1 MLTIDAHQHF
11 WKYNPI
17 RDSWMTD
24 EMHAIRK
31 DFLPNHLHHLL
42 KANHIDG
49 CVAVQAD
56 QSEEETKFLVQL
68 AIENSF
74 IKGVVGW
81 VDLMADD
88 IEERLEHFSQFKLIK
103 GFRHIVQ
110 SEPEDDFM
118 LGTKFMYG
126 ISLLHKYNYTYDI
139 LIYPRHLPYAKKL
152 IACFPQQRFVID
164 HIAKPNIRQHDLQQ
178 WKKHMREMAASENV
192 YCKVSGMVTEANWQT
207 HTFMD
212 FVPYLD
218 VIVDAFGMDRIM
230 FGSDWPVCLLAASY
244 KEVLGIVQE
253 YFSSF
258 SSLEQQLFFGGNAVS
273 FYNLSTEDTGDVL

>member
-11 WKYNPI
+11 WKYNPV

-42 KANHIDG
+42 KANGVDG

-56 QSEEETKFLVQL
+56 QSEEETKFLLQL
-68 AIENSF
+68 ASENTF

-81 VDLMADD
+81 LNLQADN
-88 IEERLEHFSQFKLIK
+88 IEERLEYFSQFRLVR

-126 ISLLHKYNYTYDI
+126 ISLLHKYNFTYDI

-152 IACFPQQRFVID
+152 VACFPQQRFVID
-164 HIAKPNIRQHDLQQ
+164 HIAKPNIRQQDLQQ
-178 WKKHMREMAASENV
+178 WKKHIIEIAAFENV
-192 YCKVSGMVTEANWQT
+192 YCKISGMVTEAGWHT
-207 HTFMD
+207 HAYKD
-212 FVPYLD
+212 FAPYLD
-218 VIVDAFGMDRIM
+218 VITDAFGINRIM

-244 KEVLGIVQE
+244 KEVLDIVQE

-258 SSLEQQLFFGGNAVS
+258 STVEQQLFFGGNAIS
-273 FYNLSTEDTGDVL
+273 FYNLSEE

>member
-42 KANHIDG
+42 KANKIDG

-68 AIENSF
+68 ALENTF

-81 VDLMADD
+81 VNLMANN

-126 ISLLHKYNYTYDI
+126 ISLLHKYNFTYDI

-152 IACFPQQRFVID
+152 VACFPQQRFVID
-164 HIAKPNIRQHDLQQ
+164 HIAKPNIRHHDLLQ
-178 WKKHMREMAASENV
+178 WKKHLTEIAAYENV
-192 YCKVSGMVTEANWQT
+192 YCKISGMVTEANWNT
-207 HTFMD
+207 HTYMD

-218 VIVDAFGMDRIM
+218 VIVEAFGIDRVM

-253 YFSSF
+253 YFASF
-258 SSLEQQLFFGGNAVS
+258 SSVEQQLFFGGNATS
-273 FYNLSTEDTGDVL
+273 FYNLPPE

>member
-24 EMHAIRK
+24 EMHAIKK

-42 KANHIDG
+42 KANGIDG
-49 CVAVQAD
+49 CIAVQAD
-56 QSEEETKFLVQL
+56 QSEEETKFLLQL
-68 AIENSF
+68 AGENTF
-74 IKGVVGW
+74 IKGIVGW
-81 VDLMADD
+81 VNLQTADV
-88 IEERLEHFSQFKLIK
+88 EERLEHFSHFKLVK

-126 ISLLHKYNYTYDI
+126 ISLLHKYNFTYDI

-152 IACFPQQRFVID
+152 VACFPQQHFVID
-164 HIAKPNIRQHDLQQ
+164 HIAKPNIRQQDLLQ
-178 WKKHMREMAASENV
+178 WKKHMTEIAAFDNV
-192 YCKVSGMVTEANWQT
+192 YCKISGMVTEASWHT
-207 HTFMD
+207 HTYQD

-218 VIVDAFGMDRIM
+218 VIVDVFGIDRIM

-244 KEVLGIVQE
+244 REVLGIVKE

-258 SSLEQQLFFGGNAVS
+258 SQEEQQLFFGGNAIR
-273 FYNLSTEDTGDVL
+273 FYNLSKE

>member
-1 MLTIDAHQHF
+1 MMTIDAHQHF

-42 KANHIDG
+42 KANGIDG
-49 CVAVQAD
+49 CIAVQAD
-56 QSEEETKFLVQL
+56 QSEAETTFLLQL
-68 AIENSF
+68 ASENNF

-81 VDLMADD
+81 VNLQAGN
-88 IEERLEHFSQFKLIK
+88 IEERLEYFSRFKLIK

-118 LGTKFMYG
+118 LGSKFMYG
-126 ISLLHKYNYTYDI
+126 ISLLPKYNFTYDI

-152 IACFPQQRFVID
+152 VACFPQQRFIID
-164 HIAKPNIRQHDLQQ
+164 HIAKPNIRQQDLVQ
-178 WKKHMREMAASENV
+178 WKKHMTEIAAFENV
-192 YCKVSGMVTEANWQT
+192 YCKISGMVTEASWHT
-207 HTFMD
+207 HTYND

-218 VIVDAFGMDRIM
+218 VIVEAFGIDRIM

-244 KEVLGIVQE
+244 KEVLGIVQD
-253 YFSSF
+253 YFASF
-258 SSLEQQLFFGGNAVS
+258 SADDQALFFGGNATR
-273 FYNLSTEDTGDVL
+273 FYNLSEE

>member
-42 KANHIDG
+42 KANGIDG
-49 CVAVQAD
+49 CIAVQAD
-56 QSEEETKFLVQL
+56 QSEAETKFLLQL
-68 AIENSF
+68 AGENTF

-81 VDLMADD
+81 VNLQAAD
-88 IEERLEHFSQFKLIK
+88 IEDRLEYFSQFKLVK

-110 SEPEDDFM
+110 SEPEDDF
-118 LGTKFMYG
+118 LLSTKFMYG
-126 ISLLHKYNYTYDI
+126 ISLLHKYNFTYDI

-152 IACFPQQRFVID
+152 VACFPQQRFVID
-164 HIAKPNIRQHDLQQ
+164 HIAKPNIRRHDMPQ
-178 WKKHMREMAASENV
+178 WKKHINEIAANDNV
-192 YCKVSGMVTEANWQT
+192 YCKVSGMVTEAGWHS
-207 HTFMD
+207 HTYLN

-218 VIVDAFGMDRIM
+218 VIVEAFGIDRIM
-230 FGSDWPVCLLAASY
+230 FGSDWPVCLLSATY
-244 KEVLGIVQE
+244 KEVLGIVQQ
-253 YFSSF
+253 YFSTF
-258 SSLEQQLFFGGNAVS
+258 STVEQQLFFGGNAIS
-273 FYNLSTEDTGDVL
+273 FYHLSGG